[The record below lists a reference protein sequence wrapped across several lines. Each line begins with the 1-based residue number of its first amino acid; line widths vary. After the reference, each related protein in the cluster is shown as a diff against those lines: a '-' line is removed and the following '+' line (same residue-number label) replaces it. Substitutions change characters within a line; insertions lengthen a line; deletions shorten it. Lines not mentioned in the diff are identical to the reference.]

1 MAQVSI
7 PAPGTDSP
15 RPSSPHAH
23 AVALGERPVE
33 QEVLRFVLA
42 QVHQS
47 DERALRSAS
56 PSSHRSGRSEGR

>member
-23 AVALGERPVE
+23 AVALGGHPVE
-33 QEVLRFVLA
+33 QDVLRFVLA
-42 QVHQS
+42 QVHQ
-47 DERALRSAS
+47 
-56 PSSHRSGRSEGR
+56 